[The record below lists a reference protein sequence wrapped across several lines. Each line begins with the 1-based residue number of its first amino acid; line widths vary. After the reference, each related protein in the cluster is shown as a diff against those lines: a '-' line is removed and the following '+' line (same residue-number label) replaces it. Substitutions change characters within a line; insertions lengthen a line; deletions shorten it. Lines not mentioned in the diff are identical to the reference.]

1 MKYLVSAST
10 IALVAV
16 VSLSAVVPQEAIAQ
30 MNSSQAIDAEAIIDL
45 NRAKNLARQAAE
57 RENGGLGQYR
67 AEPSMHGP
75 SVDAPYVVNP
85 DGSWT
90 FTFLGYDPQ
99 ESQPSGTILY
109 SVESMVTV
117 SQTGQVTI
125 EYNGP
130 IGPTTPSPTATV
142 PATPAPEGA
151 TTVDDYQAEID
162 LNRAKNLARQTAEQ
176 TNGGLG
182 QYRAE
187 PSMHGDSAETP
198 HVVNPDGSW
207 TFTFQGYDPRTLGAS
222 GTIQYVYES
231 VITVSPNGDITINYN
246 GSVR

>member
-1 MKYLVSAST
+1 MKYFVSAST
-10 IALVAV
+10 IALSVL
-16 VSLSAVVPQEAIAQ
+16 LSASPVLTQGAIAQ
-30 MNSSQAIDAEAIIDL
+30 MNRSQAIDAESIIDL

-75 SVDAPYVVNP
+75 SVDAPHTVNP

-130 IGPTTPSPTATV
+130 IGPTTPLSTATV

-151 TTVDDYQAEID
+151 TTVEDYQAEID

-198 HVVNPDGSW
+198 HVINPDGSW
-207 TFTFQGYDPRTLGAS
+207 TFTFQGYDPRRLGAS
-222 GTIQYVYES
+222 GTLQYVYES
-231 VITVSPNGDITINYN
+231 VVTVSPAGAVTIDYN
-246 GSVR
+246 GPVR